1 MSERIP
7 SHIIEDHK
15 KGVEQLRFYGFPATE
30 LDRDELLA
38 MVNLCAQELK
48 EQRERFLGHLEFSR
62 MLRTRAYNS
71 GL

>member
-7 SHIIEDHK
+7 SHIVEHHK
-15 KGVEQLRFYGFPATE
+15 KGVEQLRFYGLAATE

-48 EQRERFLGHLEFSR
+48 EQRERMLHHLEFSQ
-62 MLRTRAYNS
+62 MLRTR
-71 GL
+71 GV